1 MNQSSKHTVDLAD
14 RADRAVHQLFGH
26 NAPLTHQI
34 TEITD
39 NLRSDLQRMRS
50 GQSAGPVTMA
60 LVGRVGEG
68 KSWLT
73 RTFLAE
79 DDPAF
84 NMIQSGQNASERSME
99 LTWLGIQHPF
109 AELGT
114 SERFIKISPQN
125 MLDLGSPYIISDSPG
140 YSDHNPTLEALS
152 SVALASSNI
161 KLLATSIAHIRDSS
175 LAAFVG
181 SMDGSLIVP
190 IVRFRPDNNALTPGD
205 EIRND
210 CLTEMQK
217 WLNYAPNATILP
229 AIFIPD
235 AGIIGE
241 AETRQFTRQQLSATL
256 TPLIADPSTLSKHR
270 ESQLQQRIQLTRTQ
284 LSEAL
289 IAFRQRIGT
298 PVEKLDQL
306 ATTLPSIVQKEVVGD
321 TKQLDIGI
329 RSRLRADAIERTPS
343 LLFPYRSLMGILG
356 LTHGAWDKLIFTTLG
371 SVPSLVMTAF
381 HSVKSW
387 SKTKDFEKT
396 LREQSRQRL
405 NSLINDAYR
414 DDIKNFSH
422 SLTAVT
428 EETNQ
433 VEETELSQNQDF
445 IAIHGLTG
453 LEIEAQ
459 NIISESVNK
468 HRISSFIL
476 FISGLLAFLIFWLML
491 LGPTIALYSDYI
503 GSLNETAKTLSDSNG
518 WENYP
523 KPPASLWIT
532 SFMLSM
538 IPAAMIAMFT
548 MYLTCR
554 RGRITKTTT
563 DIEAKIAESIK
574 SRIESDKLRLVIN
587 NPKLDAAKT
596 LLNLSHSNPAKST

>member
-1 MNQSSKHTVDLAD
+1 MNNSSKHTVDLAD

-26 NAPLTHQI
+26 NAPLTHQVSEI
-34 TEITD
+34 TE
-39 NLRSDLQRMRS
+39 NLRSDIQRMRS

-79 DDPAF
+79 DDPAYD
-84 NMIQSGQNASERSME
+84 MIQSGQNASERSME
-99 LTWLGIQHPF
+99 LTWLGSQHPF
-109 AELGT
+109 SELGAG
-114 SERFIKISPQN
+114 ERFIRISPQS
-125 MLDLGSPYIISDSPG
+125 MLDLGSPYIVSDSPG

-175 LAAFVG
+175 LATFVG

-190 IVRFRPDNNALTPGD
+190 IVKFRPEGNTLTPN
-205 EIRND
+205 EEVKND
-210 CLTEMQK
+210 CLAEMQK

-229 AIFIPD
+229 AVFIPD
-235 AGIIGE
+235 AGIAGE

-256 TPLIADPSTLSKHR
+256 TPLIADPSTLGKHR
-270 ESQLQQRIQLTRTQ
+270 ESQLQQRIQLTRSQ
-284 LSEAL
+284 LAEAL
-289 IAFRQRIGT
+289 VSFRQRIGT

-306 ATTLPSIVQKEVVGD
+306 SATLPDIVQKEVIGD
-321 TKQLDIGI
+321 TKQLDIGV
-329 RSRLRADAIERTPS
+329 RSRFRADAIERTPS
-343 LLFPYRSLMGILG
+343 LLFPYRSFMGVLG
-356 LTHGAWDKLIFTTLG
+356 LTHGAWDRLIFTTLG

-414 DDIKNFSH
+414 DDIKNFSY
-422 SLTAVT
+422 SLTSIDEPDLVGEA
-428 EETNQ
+428 Q
-433 VEETELSQNQDF
+433 PQSQDV
-445 IAIHGLTG
+445 IEIHGLTG

-459 NIISESVNK
+459 NIISETVNK
-468 HRISSFIL
+468 HRISSFFL
-476 FISGLLAFLIFWLML
+476 FLGGLIAFLIFWIML
-491 LGPTIALYSDYI
+491 SGPATSLYSHYI
-503 GSLNETAKTLSDSNG
+503 GTLTDTINRTNDSGNWNE
-518 WENYP
+518 YP
-523 KPPASLWIT
+523 NPTASLWVT
-532 SFMLSM
+532 SIMLSM
-538 IPAAMIAMFT
+538 IPAALIAMVT

-554 RGRITKTTT
+554 RGRVSKTTKN
-563 DIEAKIAESIK
+563 IEAKIAGSIQ
-574 SRIESDKLRLVIN
+574 SRIESDKLRLAIN

-596 LLNLSHSNPAKST
+596 LLNLSQKG